1 MKLLQQTLPVA
12 DVRPMSLYPYFAHL
26 PVWNLKVA
34 RPWGSWSVVA
44 LFNWSDAPQDIG
56 FTMAELGEDQN
67 AAYAF
72 YEFWT
77 ATSQGVH
84 TGRFA
89 MPVPPRS
96 VRLLAMHR
104 AAAHPQFLRSDRHI
118 TQGGVEVRRCAW
130 NEAERVLEGAVQVI
144 GGFPLTLRFRVPE
157 DFVLSAATADV
168 SFRLSF

>member
-1 MKLLQQTLPVA
+1 
-12 DVRPMSLYPYFAHL
+12 
-26 PVWNLKVA
+26 
-34 RPWGSWSVVA
+34 VVA
-44 LFNWSDAPQDIG
+44 LFNWGDAPQDIG

-67 AAYAF
+67 AAYAL

-104 AAAHPQFLRSDRHI
+104 AAAHPQFLSSDRHI

-130 NEAERVLEGAVQVI
+130 NETERALEGAVQVI
-144 GGFPLTLRFRVPE
+144 GGFPLTLRFRVSE
-157 DFVLSAATADV
+157 GFVLSAATADDKPCETRTDGREILLVTLSSDVTADV